1 MAEAFAALFEK
12 ARLGDGIARD
22 ALYRLAFFRLRGI
35 ASGLL
40 RRERPGHTLQPTALV
55 SELFLKLRRLD
66 TRILSDDH
74 FFRIS
79 ARAMRQ
85 VLIDH
90 SRHKR
95 PAKMVPAEL
104 IPELLLPANQNAI
117 DPESALAV
125 KMVFEKLRA
134 MDAKVAE
141 TVWLRSVEGVTIQEL
156 SSRAEAGSVAGSGRS
171 RFWPAMDGQPVEAL
185 RLIELSST
193 ASRQEVRDGAQGS
206 RLRMRALTVD
216 SKRVWRFRCSVRIQI
231 AYFGGA
237 VRDLGSYKAWRLG
250 DRLDALRHLARIGS
264 SQQRTFSSSAWKDGS
279 ENIAFRAARRL
290 PVRISRMI
298 TASEKTSL
306 AGE

>member
-12 ARLGDGIARD
+12 ARLGDGVARD
-22 ALYRLAFFRLRGI
+22 ALYKLAFFRLRSI

-66 TRILSDDH
+66 AHILNEDH

-95 PAKMVPAEL
+95 PVKMVAAEL
-104 IPELLLPANQNAI
+104 IPELLLPGNENAI
-117 DPESALAV
+117 DAESALAV

-141 TVWLRSVEGVTIQEL
+141 TLWLRAVEGATIQEL
-156 SSRAEAGSVAGSGRS
+156 S
-171 RFWPAMDGQPVEAL
+171 
-185 RLIELSST
+185 RL
-193 ASRQEVRDGAQGS
+193 Q
-206 RLRMRALTVD
+206 
-216 SKRVWRFRCSVRIQI
+216 KRE
-231 AYFGGA
+231 
-237 VRDLGSYKAWRLG
+237 AWRVRADHDFGLQWMAN
-250 DRLDALRHLARIGS
+250 RLKH
-264 SQQRTFSSSAWKDGS
+264 
-279 ENIAFRAARRL
+279 
-290 PVRISRMI
+290 V
-298 TASEKTSL
+298 
-306 AGE
+306 

>member
-66 TRILSDDH
+66 ARILNDDH

-141 TVWLRSVEGVTIQEL
+141 TVWLRSVEGATIQEL
-156 SSRAEAGSVAGSGRS
+156 SGL
-171 RFWPAMDGQPVEAL
+171 Q
-185 RLIELSST
+185 
-193 ASRQEVRDGAQGS
+193 
-206 RLRMRALTVD
+206 
-216 SKRVWRFRCSVRIQI
+216 KRE
-231 AYFGGA
+231 
-237 VRDLGSYKAWRLG
+237 AWRVRADHDFGLQWMAN
-250 DRLDALRHLARIGS
+250 RLKHY
-264 SQQRTFSSSAWKDGS
+264 
-279 ENIAFRAARRL
+279 
-290 PVRISRMI
+290 V
-298 TASEKTSL
+298 
-306 AGE
+306 